1 LNPVLRTWKLA
12 SALLLA
18 AVLAL
23 PAAQLLAQAVPPD
36 LFEVSVERPETA
48 PPGGYTP
55 LVVGIAIHHQWHV
68 NANPPTEDFLVPTE
82 VVLELPEG
90 VTAGEPQY
98 PQGKSL
104 PFGFSDVPLDVYEG
118 RIEIPV
124 PLTVSEAVAPGEY
137 PLTGEVRFQACNDQL
152 CLAPDSRTFETV
164 LVVDA
169 AAPLRTAAPA
179 VSGDGNIST
188 APPPDAETGAAGLAR
203 KFEENVLLAFFLVFL
218 SGLALNL
225 TPCVYPMISVTL
237 AIFGAREE
245 KRLSKRLPPAIVY
258 VLGIAFMYSALGLLA
273 AFTGTLFGAFLQH
286 PAVLIGIGVV
296 LGAMALSMFGLY
308 EIQVPSSVLSKMGGQ
323 TTAGLVGIFLSGLLV
338 GVFAAPCIG
347 PFILALLA
355 VVTQSGNPWFGFWAF
370 FVMSLGLGAPYLL
383 LATFSGLL
391 QSLPRSGTW
400 MEWVKRV
407 FGVLLIA
414 VAVFYV
420 SLAFA
425 ADWSEWV
432 VPVTLIVGGIY
443 LGFLE
448 RSGNESRP
456 FAWTKR
462 ALGVVAVVLGIMW
475 LPLSTEPGVKWEPY
489 AAERLEAARAE
500 GKPVILDF
508 YATWCI
514 PCKELDHQTFTDP
527 EVMKLADQFT
537 TLKVDLTHF
546 DSPEAKGLRE
556 KFGVAGVPTIIFL
569 GADGTEVAGTRVV
582 GFVGPEVFA
591 RLGRKAL
598 PGNLSAIQA
607 VP

>member
-1 LNPVLRTWKLA
+1 VKPVFRNRTLPA
-12 SALLLA
+12 ALLLL

-36 LFEVSVERPETA
+36 LFRVGVEQPEA
-48 PPGGYTP
+48 ASPGGYTP
-55 LVVGIAIHHQWHV
+55 LTVGIDVHYQWHV

-82 VVLELPEG
+82 VVIELPPGITAEDPRYPEG
-90 VTAGEPQY
+90 RSVTF
-98 PQGKSL
+98 S
-104 PFGFSDVPLDVYEG
+104 FSDVPLDVYEG
-118 RIEIPV
+118 HVEIII
-124 PLTVSEAVAPGEY
+124 PLLVAETVAPGEY
-137 PLTGEVRFQACNDQL
+137 PFSGEVRFQACNDQL
-152 CLAPDSRTFETV
+152 CLAPDSRSFETV

-169 AAPLRTAAPA
+169 GAPLRAVPSAATI
-179 VSGDGNIST
+179 SGDGNIQT
-188 APPPDAETGAAGLAR
+188 APDPDAETGAAGLAR
-203 KFEENVLLAFFLVFL
+203 KFERNALLAFFLVFI

-258 VLGIAFMYSALGLLA
+258 VLGIAFMYSSLGLLA

-286 PAVLIGIGVV
+286 PAVLLGIGVV
-296 LGAMALSMFGLY
+296 LGAMSLSMFGLY
-308 EIQVPSSVLSKMGGQ
+308 EIQVPSSVLSKIGGQ
-323 TTAGLVGIFLSGLLV
+323 NTAGLVGIFFSGLMV

-391 QSLPRSGTW
+391 QQLPRSGTW
-400 MEWVKRV
+400 MEWVKHV

-414 VAVFYV
+414 VALFYI

-432 VPVTLIVGGIY
+432 VPVALIVGGIY
-443 LGFLE
+443 LGFFE
-448 RSGNESRP
+448 RSGNESKP
-456 FAWTKR
+456 FAWSKR
-462 ALGVVAVVLGIMW
+462 VLGAVAVVLGVSW
-475 LPLSTEPGVKWEPY
+475 LPLSTEAGVKWQPY
-489 AAERLEAARAE
+489 APEHLEAARAE

-514 PCKELDHQTFTDP
+514 PCKELDHETFTDP
-527 EVMKLADQFT
+527 EVIRLAKQFI

-546 DSPEAKGLRE
+546 DSPEAKELRE
-556 KFGVAGVPTIIFL
+556 FFDVAGVPTIVFL
-569 GADGTEVAGTRVV
+569 GSDGAEVAGTRVV

-598 PGNLSAIQA
+598 PGNL
-607 VP
+607 